1 MANRIRGK
9 KRQEIIDN
17 WLKGIEDPDVEVK
30 PTKKDNR
37 YIVTS
42 KKPVQDDSATDTSVT
57 DTSNKKVSVTD
68 TSNKKVSVKDT
79 SVKERPVK
87 KVSNKLDT
95 SDDSYE
101 YEYEY
106 EEEPETQG
114 NKHNAELLQ
123 YEILNELRRMNEEKA
138 RREEEKERRRELKH
152 QIQHQLYRQSM
163 RTESVSQ
170 QPQNEV
176 RPIQRRR
183 LNLLG
188 RF

>member
-57 DTSNKKVSVTD
+57 DTSNKKD
-68 TSNKKVSVKDT
+68 TSVKDT

-123 YEILNELRRMNEEKA
+123 YDILNELRRMNEEKA

>member
-9 KRQEIIDN
+9 KRQEIIDK
-17 WLKGIEDPDVEVK
+17 WLKGVEDPDVEVK

-37 YIVTS
+37 YIVRPKQTLCLDKAKES
-42 KKPVQDDSATDTSVT
+42 VTESTAKVSPVKEEHVKVSPVKEERVKYKPV
-57 DTSNKKVSVTD
+57 
-68 TSNKKVSVKDT
+68 
-79 SVKERPVK
+79 KEEPQ
-87 KVSNKLDT
+87 SE
-95 SDDSYE
+95 YE

-106 EEEPETQG
+106 EEEEPSRVR
-114 NKHNAELLQ
+114 NAELVQYQ
-123 YEILNELRRMNEEKA
+123 YEILNELRRMNEERA
-138 RREEEKERRRELKH
+138 SRREEKERKKELKH

-163 RTESVSQ
+163 KTESLSR
-170 QPQNEV
+170 QPQNDEV